1 MPGFF
6 DLLTVMAMRVFISE
20 GVDVVV
26 LEVGKGGY
34 TDRTNFVRKP
44 VVCGIT
50 PLALEHT
57 ESLGSTIDKIAWH
70 KAGIIKV
77 VPPC

>member
-6 DLLTVMAMRVFISE
+6 DLITVMAMRVFISE
-20 GVDVVV
+20 GVDVIV

-34 TDRTNFVRKP
+34 TDRTNFMRKP

-50 PLALEHT
+50 SLALEHT
-57 ESLGSTIDKIAWH
+57 ESLGNTIEKIAWH

-77 VPPC
+77 G